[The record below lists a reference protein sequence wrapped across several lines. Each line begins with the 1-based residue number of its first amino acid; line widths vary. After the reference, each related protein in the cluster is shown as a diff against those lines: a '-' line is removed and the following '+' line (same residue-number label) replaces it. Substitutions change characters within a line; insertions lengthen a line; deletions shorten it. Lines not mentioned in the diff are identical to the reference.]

1 MSGLALWGVVRR
13 RRSGGGGGQGA
24 VQLRR
29 HERHHVMRAEHAGF
43 MGASRMDVRHTRTT
57 QRNAW
62 NGSCCCCRRLFVLFC
77 FFLFLSVLFW
87 HSREETCGRRR
98 RKVCVCLDEEEEW
111 AVKVQKTGH
120 GRECVFLCVCGRGK
134 QATHRNGILL
144 KLV

>member
-1 MSGLALWGVVRR
+1 MLASWVLPGWMSDTQEQLKETLGMVV
-13 RRSGGGGGQGA
+13 
-24 VQLRR
+24 V
-29 HERHHVMRAEHAGF
+29 VVVVVF
-43 MGASRMDVRHTRTT
+43 
-57 QRNAW
+57 
-62 NGSCCCCRRLFVLFC
+62 LFC
-77 FFLFLSVLFW
+77 FLFLFLSVLFW
-87 HSREETCGRRR
+87 HSREETRGRQR